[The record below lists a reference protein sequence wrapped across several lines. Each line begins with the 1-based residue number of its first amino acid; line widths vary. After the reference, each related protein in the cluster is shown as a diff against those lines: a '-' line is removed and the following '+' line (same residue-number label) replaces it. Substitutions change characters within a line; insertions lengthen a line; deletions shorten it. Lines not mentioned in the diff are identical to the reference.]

1 MTKKIIITLTS
12 LLIAFSAMATTLEQC
27 LRLAKENYP
36 LTKKYELIERT
47 SELTVANI
55 GKGWLP
61 QITASAQVT
70 LQNRVVAL
78 PEALTSMMETQGVA
92 VKGLRKDQYRLGID
106 ITQTVYDGGA
116 IASGREVASR
126 QAKVDAA
133 ANEVDLYAVRQ
144 RVSELYF
151 GILLV
156 DKRIE
161 LIEDLVELLMA
172 NEKKLSSMVKRGT
185 AADSDFSNIKAERLS
200 SEQRL
205 TEMQS
210 QRHLLLRL
218 LSSFCGEEIGS
229 VEMPDIPSSVGEN
242 NRPELS
248 LVDARINLLNAVQRQ
263 NDSALR
269 PRIALFAS
277 GYYGYPGYDMYHD
290 MFSRN
295 WTLNGIVGAKLTW
308 NISAFYTRKNDNAKL
323 NLQRM
328 ELENSR
334 DVFLFNNKLEQI
346 SEDENITRYNNLLQT
361 DREIVDLRS
370 SVRKAAESKL
380 VHGIIDI
387 NDLLREI
394 NDENAAKVQ
403 MSTHLIERLK
413 LLWNKKLTLNN

>member
-12 LLIAFSAMATTLEQC
+12 LLIAFSVMATTLEQC
-27 LRLAKENYP
+27 LRLAEENYP

-185 AADSDFSNIKAERLS
+185 AAESDFSNIKAERLS

-218 LSSFCGEEIGS
+218 LSAFCGEEIGS
-229 VEMPDIPSSVGEN
+229 VEMPDIPSLVGEN